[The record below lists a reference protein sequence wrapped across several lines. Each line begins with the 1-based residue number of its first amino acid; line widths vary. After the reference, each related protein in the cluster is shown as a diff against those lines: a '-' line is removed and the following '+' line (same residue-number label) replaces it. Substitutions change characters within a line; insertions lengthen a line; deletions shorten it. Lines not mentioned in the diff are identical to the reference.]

1 MIEVSAVQ
9 FIQNPAHIQ
18 ALATK
23 EPVIVDNGKH
33 KQVLM
38 NYDDYQAL
46 TKKMDADKPSLSA
59 YDAYMQI
66 MSDYSD
72 EELEALADDSV
83 EFDMSFLEQK

>member
-1 MIEVSAVQ
+1 M
-9 FIQNPAHIQ
+9 
-18 ALATK
+18 
-23 EPVIVDNGKH
+23 G
-33 KQVLM
+33 
-38 NYDDYQAL
+38 
-46 TKKMDADKPSLSA
+46 ADKPSLSA